1 MADDF
6 IATNVPE
13 VVDSLERF
21 KREQIPFA
29 TALALTM
36 TAGDAREAIVRDLPS
51 RFTIRRKWIERG
63 IRTTRATKRN
73 LEATVFSR
81 DPFMLKQQQ
90 GGKKQDVSIPF
101 KVRRSERTVASRS
114 RWPGKLLGRADVF
127 IRDLPSGSGRR
138 GVFQRMRS
146 GRLKLLWILE
156 DVAETKP
163 RWEFEEQA
171 RKSVRRNWEKNF
183 GKAFARAIATAR

>member
-6 IATNVPE
+6 ITTNIPQ

-36 TAGDAREAIVRDLPS
+36 TAGDARQAIVRELPT
-51 RFTIRRKWIERG
+51 RFTIRRKWIEKG
-63 IRTTRATKRN
+63 IRTERATKRN

-81 DPFMLKQQQ
+81 DPFMVKQEK
-90 GGKKQDVSIPF
+90 GGKRRGVSIPF
-101 KVRRSERTVASRS
+101 KVRRSERTVVSRS
-114 RWPGKLLGRADVF
+114 RWPGKLLGRDDVF

-163 RWEFEEQA
+163 RWEFAETA
-171 RKSVRRNWEKNF
+171 RKAVRRNWEKNF
-183 GKAFARAIATAR
+183 GRAFAKAIATAR